1 MTPSAQGRPQDPT
14 RQESGRLDALEMR
27 VAHQDRMISELNEV
41 ITDQWNKLDVL
52 ERQLAHMREALQN
65 IAPSREEPEPP
76 PPHY

>member
-1 MTPSAQGRPQDPT
+1 MKPSAQGRPQDANQ
-14 RQESGRLDALEMR
+14 QESSRLDALEMR

-65 IAPSREEPEPP
+65 IAPSREEPGPP